1 MEKIISLRFAKRA
14 TRVVCMGFLSNLSL
28 TAMNTMTA
36 MSLVIMNSSPLSQWN
51 HLVIGSIS
59 TVSRVRSLILSEER
73 RLDAWAVR
81 DAIGKLIIYASPMSR
96 EVKPVSNFL
105 VYLTQNCIKRS
116 RTHPNDFRNSF
127 SVHFCTGCDMQLT
140 FFDLRMDGKKRSKRR
155 GSEKIKWKS
164 LWFTRQNFQRIECS
178 SVKYKRGRLHL

>member
-1 MEKIISLRFAKRA
+1 MEEIVSLRFAKRA
-14 TRVVCMGFLSNLSL
+14 TRVVCMGFLSTLSL

-51 HLVIGSIS
+51 HLFIGSIS

-73 RLDAWAVR
+73 RLDAWPVR

-96 EVKPVSNFL
+96 EVKP

-127 SVHFCTGCDMQLT
+127 SVHFCTGCDMRLT

-164 LWFTRQNFQRIECS
+164 LWFTRQNFQGIECS